1 MEMTTV
7 KQDKVLR
14 RLIDDLDRALGPR
27 LRSVVLYGSA
37 AGGDFDERTSDLNL
51 LLVLQDLE
59 PETLERLAP
68 AIRRWRKGGRVPP
81 RLFTRETIADS
92 ADVFPIELLDLTSR
106 RVVLH
111 GDDPLAG
118 LLIGREHLR
127 LQCERELREKLMRLR
142 EGYVEA
148 CSSRRDLRRLL
159 TASYTTFVAL
169 FRGCLRLHGAEPPAR
184 NREVVA
190 AFCARSGIDPAA
202 FEAVSRLKRREPV
215 ADDPKAIYSRYHA
228 ALAQAVGAVDQFQ
241 APQGGTTR

>member
-1 MEMTTV
+1 V
-7 KQDKVLR
+7 KQSRVLR
-14 RLIDDLDRALGPR
+14 TLIDDLTRALGSR

-37 AGGDFDERTSDLNL
+37 AGGDFDQKTSDVNL

-68 AIRRWRKGGRVPP
+68 AIRRWRKTGRVPP
-81 RLFTRETIADS
+81 RLFNRETIADS

-111 GDDPLAG
+111 GDDPFAG
-118 LLIGREHLR
+118 LRVGREHLR
-127 LQCERELREKLMRLR
+127 MQCERELREKLMRLR

-148 CSSRRDLRRLL
+148 CSSRRALCRLL

-169 FRGCLRLHGAEPPAR
+169 FRGCLRLLGVEPPAS

-190 AFCARSGIDPAA
+190 AFCARAGIDAAA
-202 FEAVSRLKRREPV
+202 FEAVDRLKRREPV
-215 ADDPKAIYSRYHA
+215 AEDPKAIFSRYHA
-228 ALAQAVGAVDQFQ
+228 ALAQAVRAVDRFQ

>member
-1 MEMTTV
+1 MTAV
-7 KQDKVLR
+7 RQSKALR
-14 RLIDDLDRALGPR
+14 RLIDDLTQTLGPS

-37 AGGDFDERTSDLNL
+37 AGGEFDEKTSDVNL

-59 PETLERLAP
+59 PATLERLAP
-68 AIRRWRKGGRVPP
+68 AVRRWRRGGRMPP

-111 GDDPLAG
+111 GDDPFDG
-118 LLIGREHLR
+118 LRVNRDHLR

-148 CSSRRDLRRLL
+148 CSSRRALYRLL

-169 FRGCLRLHGAEPPAR
+169 FRGCLRLLGAEPPAR
-184 NREVVA
+184 HREVVA
-190 AFCARSGIDPAA
+190 AFCARAGIDDAA
-202 FEAVSRLKRREPV
+202 FEAVDRLKRGEPV
-215 ADDPKAIYSRYHA
+215 AEDPKTIFSRYHA
-228 ALAQAVGAVDQFQ
+228 ALARAVRAVDRF
-241 APQGGTTR
+241 